1 VWTSRAAA
9 NCFVVTSF
17 WQRLSLDLEAQLL
30 DQGRPFSSLTLDV
43 GGVLLLLG
51 AGSSAA
57 STSRFLNASD
67 DSDAQILVEPLDNRA
82 RLAGRTNQAI
92 ILRRLEAGQAR
103 FDGGR
108 HIGQRHRAFRTG
120 DCDRTELSALHPC
133 CSLPETAVPG
143 APQVLSNTGEPL

>member
-1 VWTSRAAA
+1 LVWTSRAAA

-30 DQGRPFSSLTLDV
+30 DQGSPFSSLTLDV

-82 RLAGRTNQAI
+82 RLAGRTNQ
-92 ILRRLEAGQAR
+92 
-103 FDGGR
+103 
-108 HIGQRHRAFRTG
+108 
-120 DCDRTELSALHPC
+120 P
-133 CSLPETAVPG
+133 
-143 APQVLSNTGEPL
+143 